1 MSPDTDRLF
10 ETDPTDP
17 PADAPKPAQ
26 PVVVIQ
32 YRSKSPPWLW
42 IFGFSLL
49 AMVIGIATYH
59 RLVVE
64 RFRSQFV
71 EDKRELESWLA
82 RQKERAERPA
92 AVDTGPP
99 VPLAMNTQPAP
110 SSRGDSV
117 PSGVTQPAPPAAGT
131 PAAATSAPAPAAPG
145 TQGVA
150 AAAAPTAP
158 QALDT
163 KAQLTKAGLLDRPA
177 TDPAPTPPQPQPKS
191 PFDAEPHPVADAS
204 PPPPLPASRA
214 LPAVIGPLALFG
226 PSLPTPTRPDAPAP
240 TPAPAEEGATAGP
253 APTSPPGPGPGA
265 VADSLE
271 PPPLPSKEESLRAI
285 VEEAVEKQRELA
297 AEWTERDAQILALR
311 DEERRKFL
319 DELSEILRV
328 HDRQAGPEIE
338 KLCVR
343 TGRDDDPAKLAR
355 ARRVLSSNR
364 LNQREKIQRLRDIGL
379 PETVILDYLA
389 NELHRRIGSRKGPR
403 DRYEVLYLAAHQL
416 LKQAPAPARP
426 AGPAAAP
433 ATRPS
438 RMATPRSVSTGA
450 R

>member
-10 ETDPTDP
+10 ESDPTDP
-17 PADAPKPAQ
+17 PADAPHPAQ

-42 IFGFSLL
+42 I
-49 AMVIGIATYH
+49 IACLGALVVGLSIYH

-64 RFRSQFV
+64 RIRSQAL
-71 EDKRELESWLA
+71 EDRRELESWLA
-82 RQKERAERPA
+82 RQKGQAGSPA
-92 AVDTGPP
+92 AVDTGPS
-99 VPLAMNTQPAP
+99 VPLAMNTQPVTH
-110 SSRGDSV
+110 SRDDSV
-117 PSGVTQPAPPAAGT
+117 PPSDPQPAPPAAGT
-131 PAAATSAPAPAAPG
+131 PTAATSAPAPAAPA

-150 AAAAPTAP
+150 AAVAPTAP
-158 QALDT
+158 PVLDT
-163 KAQLTKAGLLDRPA
+163 KAQLKKAGLLDRPA
-177 TDPAPTPPQPQPKS
+177 AAAPTPPQPQP
-191 PFDAEPHPVADAS
+191 PVAADPHPIAGALQ
-204 PPPPLPASRA
+204 PPPLPATGA

-226 PSLPTPTRPDAPAP
+226 PSLPTPTRPDAPAA
-240 TPAPAEEGATAGP
+240 TPAPAEDRETAGP
-253 APTSPPGPGPGA
+253 APTSSPEPGPGA
-265 VADSLE
+265 VADALE

-285 VEEAVEKQRELA
+285 VEEAVKKQRELD
-297 AEWTERDAQILALR
+297 AEQTTRDAQVQALR

-343 TGRDDDPAKLAR
+343 TGRDDDPSKHAR
-355 ARRVLSSNR
+355 AYRVLYSSR
-364 LNQREKIQRLRDIGL
+364 FNQREKIQRLRDIGL

-403 DRYEVLYLAAHQL
+403 DRYEVLYLAAQQL
-416 LKQAPAPARP
+416 LKQAPGPARP
-426 AGPAAAP
+426 AGPGGAP

-438 RMATPRSVSTGA
+438 GIATPRRASAGA